1 MKKYYYLIIKLIFLI
16 VLFSCAKNENNITN
30 ENNSTQISEVIINE
44 PIDLSIK
51 NILIYPNQFDK
62 SSMYIDCLLYTSP
75 SPRDTG

>member
-16 VLFSCAKNENNITN
+16 TLFSCLKNENNVTN

-62 SSMYIDCLLYTSP
+62 SSMYILSLIHI
-75 SPRDTG
+75 